1 MKKIRIGS
9 RGSALALAQTHWVK
23 TSLEKV
29 APDYQFEVIEISTKG
44 DRILDRP
51 LAKIGGK
58 GLFIKEIEQALL
70 AGEIDLAVHSMKD
83 MPAQLPDGLIIGAV
97 THREDPRDV
106 LITRADRS
114 LSELPEGA
122 RIGTSSLRRKASLL
136 AQRPD
141 LEVVPLRGNINTRLQ
156 KLTNENLDGII
167 LAAAGLSRMDWLDRV
182 SDFLDPSVFIPAV
195 GQGALAIEIRKD
207 DPMIAQ
213 LVSTIEHSP
222 TRDAVAAERGVLERL
237 EGSCQIPVGAYGEVV
252 GSQIRLTGFV
262 ADISGQQVIQKTL
275 TGQRNE
281 AFQLGIQVAEMIL
294 ACGGG
299 DILRKIKQEL
309 SKDAR

>member
-9 RGSALALAQTHWVK
+9 RGSALALAQTYWVK
-23 TSLEKV
+23 ASLEKV

-51 LAKIGGK
+51 LAKVGGK

-70 AGEIDLAVHSMKD
+70 TGEIDLAVHSMKD
-83 MPAQLPDGLIIGAV
+83 MPAQLPDGLTIGAV

-106 LITRADRS
+106 LITRSDRS

-141 LEVVPLRGNINTRLQ
+141 LKVVPLRGNINTRLQ
-156 KLTNENLDGII
+156 KLSDENLDGII
-167 LAAAGLSRMDWLDRV
+167 LAAAGLSRMGWLDRV

-195 GQGALAIEIRKD
+195 GQGALAIENRED
-207 DPMIAQ
+207 DLQIAQ
-213 LVSTIEHSP
+213 LVANLEHSP
-222 TRDAVAAERGVLERL
+222 TRDAVTAERGVLERL
-237 EGSCQIPVGAYGEVV
+237 EGSCQIPIGAYGEVD
-252 GSQIRLTGFV
+252 GSKVRLTGFV
-262 ADISGQQVIQKTL
+262 ADTDGHIVIQKTL
-275 TGQRNE
+275 TGERNE
-281 AFQLGIQVAEMIL
+281 AFQLGTHVAEMIL
-294 ACGGG
+294 DCGGG
-299 DILRKIKQEL
+299 DILSRIKQEL
-309 SKDAR
+309 SKDEK